1 MDSRRLP
8 ATLLVPEPVHPT
20 TLLVTNT
27 IDLCRIPITTDKG
40 LKMPVTGTI
49 RAIGYCRVSTAEQ
62 GDSRA
67 GLESQEAVIRA
78 EVERRGWELVEIRF
92 DVASGK
98 SLKHRPELAR
108 TLNDMRLGNADT
120 LIVAKLDRLSR
131 SVLDFA
137 GVMEK
142 AQAEKWSLVV
152 LDLGVDTTSTN
163 GKLIAHIMI
172 ALAQWERELIG
183 DRTRAA
189 LKAVRARGTKLGR
202 PSGIPADTR
211 RLIRVMRDSG
221 MSWQRV
227 ADALDREKIKT
238 GQGGQWHSSTVR
250 KLYMEDTK

>member
-1 MDSRRLP
+1 M
-8 ATLLVPEPVHPT
+8 
-20 TLLVTNT
+20 
-27 IDLCRIPITTDKG
+27 
-40 LKMPVTGTI
+40 

-67 GLESQEAVIRA
+67 GLEAQEAAIRA
-78 EVERRGWELVEIRF
+78 EVSHRGWELVSIRS

-98 SLKHRPELAR
+98 SMLRRDALAG
-108 TLNDMRLGNADT
+108 TLEDLREGRADA

-137 GVMEK
+137 AVMET
-142 AQAEKWSLVV
+142 AQEQGWSLVV

-189 LKAVRARGTKLGR
+189 LKAVRARGTAVGR
-202 PSGIPADTR
+202 R
-211 RLIRVMRDSG
+211 RGVDDSTLQLIRVLRDSG
-221 MSWQRV
+221 QSWQRI
-227 ADALDREKIKT
+227 ADALAREGIPT
-238 GQGGQWHSSTVR
+238 AQGGKWHGATVR
-250 KLYMEDTK
+250 KVYLAAQAAA

>member
-1 MDSRRLP
+1 M
-8 ATLLVPEPVHPT
+8 
-20 TLLVTNT
+20 
-27 IDLCRIPITTDKG
+27 
-40 LKMPVTGTI
+40 

-67 GLESQEAVIRA
+67 GLEAQESVIRA
-78 EVERRGWELVEIRF
+78 EVEHRGWDLVGVRS

-98 SLKHRPELAR
+98 SMLRRDNLAATLEDLREHR
-108 TLNDMRLGNADT
+108 ADA

-137 GVMEK
+137 AVMET
-142 AQAEKWSLVV
+142 AQEQGWSLVV

-189 LKAVRARGTKLGR
+189 LKVVRARGTRVGR
-202 PSGIPADTR
+202 PSGVEDSTL
-211 RLIRVMRDSG
+211 RLIRMLRDSG
-221 MSWQRV
+221 QSWQRI
-227 ADALDREKIKT
+227 ADALTREGIPT
-238 GQGGQWHSSTVR
+238 AQGGQWHGATVR
-250 KLYMEDTK
+250 KVYLAALTAAHPQIEP